1 MKNKNEM
8 NVTIMG
14 RQFHI
19 SCPNEE
25 REELLLAVSYLD
37 KKMIE
42 IKQEAKVVG
51 SERIAIIAALSIA
64 HELLMLRN
72 EGGFDMNKFKRRI
85 ELMEEKL
92 DNVLPIDKSDERP
105 LS

>member
-1 MKNKNEM
+1 MKNENAM

-14 RQFHI
+14 REFHI
-19 SCPNEE
+19 NCPDDE

-37 KKMIE
+37 KKMNE

-64 HELLMLRN
+64 HELLMLRKD
-72 EGGFDMNKFKRRI
+72 GGFDMEKFKRRI

-92 DNVLPIDKSDERP
+92 DNVLPDEP
-105 LS
+105 GEHP

>member
-1 MKNKNEM
+1 MKNENEM

-14 RQFHI
+14 REFHI
-19 SCPNEE
+19 SCPSAE

-37 KKMIE
+37 KKMNE

-72 EGGFDMNKFKRRI
+72 EDGFDMNKFKRRI

-92 DNVLPIDKSDERP
+92 DDVLPINDESDERP
-105 LS
+105 